1 MKVYQLFLIFS
12 IISFCFLEDADQC
25 TTDFENILKDKCEG
39 INSCSF
45 TLFSDHSV
53 RCISTKNEGC
63 QRANGDSDL
72 CAKIFPSTFPKQR
85 CQIQSGG
92 TNCIPENNNCLNFN
106 SPVNGILFDPIKDR
120 AICDGF
126 YAASGKR
133 CLVVDRD
140 LSTIIQCKE
149 FYTRCEDI
157 TDPDECEANL
167 IDYTTKCHF
176 DGSCKSGYVRYCDT
190 GLDTV
195 TEEECSNLQSSNADK
210 KCVYSGGRCSAR
222 YVNCEKYGSS
232 STCND
237 NSPLIQKENAY
248 YLDDSKLCQLVPTD
262 SGTDKCDTVYK
273 YCESYTGSD
282 STMCEKLR
290 VTDST
295 NKRCVYDPT
304 STGDICREVYKTC
317 QLFNDKTVGKWRS
330 GDCEKNILSDPNKK
344 CIYIEE
350 IDKCIETDLYSS
362 CEEYKGS
369 DKYICESIR
378 SPTTNAKCI
387 LEKDRTC
394 KERIFNCTEAF
405 DEEDCLYY
413 AKPVDNRKIC
423 VYNGGKCHEVYKNC
437 EDYLQM
443 DTTTTCSSLT
453 LYNGNKCYEE
463 TISNTK
469 RCRSKT
475 KTCNMAQ
482 TNKDECILIAESGV
496 SDPDKKVCDFI
507 KYSTESDPTCK
518 ENYKYCSDYRGS
530 VTDICE
536 KIKPYD
542 ESGKSV
548 DITSKCQM
556 GNYGCERISKECGES
571 DVLHNP
577 ILCSLISEK
586 IQDNNVQYCAF
597 IGNDCVKHYKTCE
610 SYTGGVLSVC
620 RSIIPQ
626 NYLTSGFCDLEDGH
640 CVTKK
645 KECNTFDVTNYK
657 YLCENMPNCTY
668 SGGVCFKKSTPESCK
683 DVTFYIASDENEEI
697 CKNLATESP
706 NTICSLRES
715 KAGCEEIL
723 NKTILEPTTTS
734 KENSS
739 FLTANA
745 IHFIMIFLY
754 LLF

>member
-1 MKVYQLFLIFS
+1 V
-12 IISFCFLEDADQC
+12 E
-25 TTDFENILKDKCEG
+25 
-39 INSCSF
+39 
-45 TLFSDHSV
+45 
-53 RCISTKNEGC
+53 
-63 QRANGDSDL
+63 
-72 CAKIFPSTFPKQR
+72 
-85 CQIQSGG
+85 
-92 TNCIPENNNCLNFN
+92 
-106 SPVNGILFDPIKDR
+106 
-120 AICDGF
+120 
-126 YAASGKR
+126 
-133 CLVVDRD
+133 
-140 LSTIIQCKE
+140 
-149 FYTRCEDI
+149 
-157 TDPDECEANL
+157 
-167 IDYTTKCHF
+167 
-176 DGSCKSGYVRYCDT
+176 
-190 GLDTV
+190 TV
-195 TEEECSNLQSSNADK
+195 K
-210 KCVYSGGRCSAR
+210 
-222 YVNCEKYGSS
+222 
-232 STCND
+232 
-237 NSPLIQKENAY
+237 
-248 YLDDSKLCQLVPTD
+248 
-262 SGTDKCDTVYK
+262 
-273 YCESYTGSD
+273 
-282 STMCEKLR
+282 
-290 VTDST
+290 
-295 NKRCVYDPT
+295 
-304 STGDICREVYKTC
+304 
-317 QLFNDKTVGKWRS
+317 
-330 GDCEKNILSDPNKK
+330 KNILSDPNKK

-437 EDYLQM
+437 EDYLQI
-443 DTTTTCSSLT
+443 DTSTSCPSLT

-463 TISNTK
+463 TISNTN

-507 KYSTESDPTCK
+507 KYSTESYATCK
-518 ENYKYCSDYRGS
+518 ENYKYCWDYRGS

-556 GNYGCERISKECGES
+556 GNYGCERISKECT
-571 DVLHNP
+571 DVGNNP

-620 RSIIPQ
+620 QSIIPQ

-668 SGGVCFKKSTPESCK
+668 SGGVCFKTSTPESCK